1 MSSTDFLEH
10 ILTLH
15 YASSPATS
23 SSCSSSSLLEF
34 TAPPGLIKPK
44 LADIKARSKSHL
56 FTQTL
61 NTTGQQGRFI
71 QKASLQLLQP
81 PHYRGLGRA
90 VCEKLRA
97 TPGSILSTLE
107 SSTASSSLSSLSEM
121 FTSIGLLC
129 INQTHLKLH
138 FSPKGMACPNLCQLH
153 QPVPHLPPRH
163 LFKVFPEHSYPW
175 WDLAAGRQ
183 GQGAGTMATSGTA
196 RFLTGGCHFQNIFT
210 PGEQLHTPASPP
222 SQPQS
227 QIPSIQA
234 IKTGIIEKKQTWKK
248 NVQAT
253 SNIKSNKTSPKCI
266 PCAGGSW
273 KRGTEHQGVRLP

>member
-61 NTTGQQGRFI
+61 NTTGQQDRFI

-138 FSPKGMACPNLCQLH
+138 FSPKGLPQSLPAAPACA
-153 QPVPHLPPRH
+153 VSPPRH
-163 LFKVFPEHSYPW
+163 LFKGFPEHSYPW
-175 WDLAAGRQ
+175 WDLAAGRKGRVLAQWPPLAPQ
-183 GQGAGTMATSGTA
+183 G
-196 RFLTGGCHFQNIFT
+196 F
-210 PGEQLHTPASPP
+210 
-222 SQPQS
+222 
-227 QIPSIQA
+227 
-234 IKTGIIEKKQTWKK
+234 
-248 NVQAT
+248 
-253 SNIKSNKTSPKCI
+253 
-266 PCAGGSW
+266 
-273 KRGTEHQGVRLP
+273 